1 MPKEQP
7 SFDQHSPCAAP
18 SKKVKD
24 KSNNTALLAIRDTK
38 DKDDS
43 SRRGSH
49 CSSEKDSGFSDGSD
63 WQQADVEDQE
73 RNKSQFRASEHAETS
88 QNQERMQRNL
98 GKRSVMPDGHNQ
110 PPVYMIKDTML
121 KQQSDVTQKRGQ
133 LLWRNSITDINQGS
147 RQMILLQQPGLLP
160 ATFQLSKPLSRKFNV
175 SERKTPGSYLPILNS
190 YPRIAPH
197 PSKKPPDKSSSI
209 HESQSLSK
217 RVFSEQ
223 KSDGPS
229 VTRNLPEQHLHKQPK
244 LALSTA
250 GMPCSSPPQDQLS
263 APSPTPTSM
272 SQRSPSVSSQDT
284 SYSLF
289 TTSSVGLNQD
299 ATSIHHRRFLNTV
312 KILRQSGLLDITLR
326 TKELMRQSNATE
338 WDLSQLR
345 QHTELLCQA
354 ASNPSLNLNGITIW
368 EHLHQAMAESG
379 NYPNLKILQNIQIST
394 VPGSASPSESI
405 SKGDTNRPQAAE
417 TTQALPTCLLSTL
430 PEQHCVAQQQPQSK
444 QDRKLKA
451 SETSLD
457 KASFT
462 PPDSSTG

>member
-1 MPKEQP
+1 MFT
-7 SFDQHSPCAAP
+7 SDVLWSSSPVCHI
-18 SKKVKD
+18 D
-24 KSNNTALLAIRDTK
+24 
-38 DKDDS
+38 
-43 SRRGSH
+43 
-49 CSSEKDSGFSDGSD
+49 FS
-63 WQQADVEDQE
+63 
-73 RNKSQFRASEHAETS
+73 
-88 QNQERMQRNL
+88 L
-98 GKRSVMPDGHNQ
+98 
-110 PPVYMIKDTML
+110 PVL
-121 KQQSDVTQKRGQ
+121 FQQSDVTQKRGQ
-133 LLWRNSITDINQGS
+133 LLWRNSVTDINHSGS
-147 RQMILLQQPGLLP
+147 RQIILLQQPGLLP

-175 SERKTPGSYLPILNS
+175 SERKIPGSYLPILNS
-190 YPRIAPH
+190 YPRIVPH
-197 PSKKPPDKSSSI
+197 PSKKPLDKYSI

-217 RVFSEQ
+217 RVCSEQ

-244 LALSTA
+244 LALSAT

-263 APSPTPTSM
+263 ASSPTPTSM

-289 TTSSVGLNQD
+289 TTSSAGLNRD
-299 ATSIHHRRFLNTV
+299 ATTSIRHRRFLNTV

-338 WDLSQLR
+338 RDLSQLR

-394 VPGSASPSESI
+394 VPGSASPSERI

-417 TTQALPTCLLSTL
+417 TTQALPTCLISTM
-430 PEQHCVAQQQPQSK
+430 PEQHCGVQQQPQSK

-451 SETSLD
+451 SKTSLD